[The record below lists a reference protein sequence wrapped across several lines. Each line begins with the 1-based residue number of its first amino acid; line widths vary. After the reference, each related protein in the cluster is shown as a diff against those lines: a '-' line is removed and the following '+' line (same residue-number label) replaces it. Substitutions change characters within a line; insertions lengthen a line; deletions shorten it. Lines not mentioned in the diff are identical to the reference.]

1 MATLTDRAT
10 RQQLFEKSVE
20 RAERGDANDTRLLL
34 AEIVQLR
41 AKKAALFGNPDWAT
55 YQMWDRMAKDPRT
68 ALGFMERVSEE
79 AVDHKRR
86 PDMCIDDYNHVR
98 VTIANPHHAD
108 LTRAEERLAAKVDA
122 VIERHHPDAVLSW

>member
-1 MATLTDRAT
+1 MTVPPWKVDGQTLRREWRFRD
-10 RQQLFEKSVE
+10 FES
-20 RAERGDANDTRLLL
+20 
-34 AEIVQLR
+34 
-41 AKKAALFGNPDWAT
+41 
-55 YQMWDRMAKDPRT
+55 
-68 ALGFMERVSEE
+68 ALGFMQRVSEE
-79 AVDHKRR
+79 AVDFKRR

>member
-1 MATLTDRAT
+1 MD
-10 RQQLFEKSVE
+10 QECGFEVFCF
-20 RAERGDANDTRLLL
+20 AGGVGDAKEWVDGVAAAAVDDGAGG
-34 AEIVQLR
+34 AEEG
-41 AKKAALFGNPDWAT
+41 AAEGGVWVGGLVG
-55 YQMWDRMAKDPRT
+55 
-68 ALGFMERVSEE
+68 EE

-86 PDMCIDDYNHVR
+86 PDMCVDDYNHVR